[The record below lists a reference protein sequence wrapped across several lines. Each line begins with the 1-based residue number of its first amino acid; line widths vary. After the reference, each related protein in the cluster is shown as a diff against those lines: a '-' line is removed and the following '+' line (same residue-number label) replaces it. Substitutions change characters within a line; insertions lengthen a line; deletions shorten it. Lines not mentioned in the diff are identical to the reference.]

1 MTAATIVAGLL
12 MLVGL
17 IGIVIPVLP
26 GLPLIWAGVLLW
38 ALETQDSAWWTFGI
52 CTVVLAAGI
61 LLQYALP
68 GKRMRAAGVRTSTLV
83 VGVLVAI
90 VAAFV
95 IPVVGALAGFPLGI
109 YLVELS
115 RRGGHPQAWAA
126 TKQAL
131 RAVGYNILIELMA
144 GLLIIA
150 IWLASVLWLV

>member
-1 MTAATIVAGLL
+1 MTAATIAAGLL

-17 IGIVIPVLP
+17 VGIVIPVLP
-26 GLPLIWAGVLLW
+26 GLLLIWGGVLIW

-52 CTVVLAAGI
+52 ATVVLAAG
-61 LLQYALP
+61 LLLEYALP
-68 GKRMRAAGVRTSTLV
+68 GRRMRRAGVRTSTLV

-109 YLVELS
+109 YLVERS
-115 RRGGHPQAWAA
+115 RRGTHEQAWAA
-126 TKQAL
+126 TRHAL
-131 RAVGYNILIELMA
+131 RAVGLNILIELVT

-150 IWLASVLWLV
+150 IWLASVIWFV